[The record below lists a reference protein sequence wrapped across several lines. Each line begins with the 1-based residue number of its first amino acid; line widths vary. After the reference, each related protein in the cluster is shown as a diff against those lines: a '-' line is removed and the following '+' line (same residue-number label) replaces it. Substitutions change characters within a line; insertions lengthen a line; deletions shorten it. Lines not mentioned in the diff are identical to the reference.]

1 MSLRFRK
8 RFGFG
13 PFKLN
18 LSLSGV
24 SISIGAPGTSVTI
37 PIIGRRRKPTV
48 SVGLPGT
55 GLYYQQSIDPD
66 VQTAWTK
73 HVAKRIAVDKTD
85 G

>member
-8 RFGFG
+8 RFGLG

-24 SISIGAPGTSVTI
+24 SVSVGVPGAAVTI
-37 PIIGRRRKPTV
+37 PIIGRRRKPAV

-66 VQTAWTK
+66 VPK
-73 HVAKRIAVDKTD
+73 HVAKRIAADKTD